1 MLQRLVSALRQIA
14 LGVTRPTYG
23 SCSGDPIA
31 WEKDL
36 LRRQR
41 EKTAAAELPSG
52 GSQRDGG
59 GPPPPVAA
67 SKRRAIVLSIGVI
80 LCLSSMVFA

>member
-1 MLQRLVSALRQIA
+1 MLQRLISALRQIA

-31 WEKDL
+31 WEKDF

-41 EKTAAAELPSG
+41 EETAAADVLTAG
-52 GSQRDGG
+52 GQSDSAE
-59 GPPPPVAA
+59 PPRPVTT
-67 SKRRAIVLSIGVI
+67 S
-80 LCLSSMVFA
+80 